1 MSTDAIA
8 VERGDREEE
17 SMREQRNA
25 VAGPGALSIKAWFGT
40 IARKFPP
47 DEIHLFTS
55 EMKYLF
61 GSKPKRRRQEG
72 EDRFPTGKSIF
83 EVVDEKIA
91 GLIAKEIERVLN
103 GETVSFEVE
112 YKGRRYLSHAVSLYN
127 PNDSET
133 YVLVHATDV
142 TELKDLEYKPAG
154 RRVADPL
161 RPATVLKEPAQNW
174 RALYEV
180 IPFPIFLIEGD
191 GKIVFANRGFRNL
204 LGYGEA
210 EISTLGLQEVAAGL
224 DLDAWKKKLSER
236 GPSGSFVSNV
246 DLRHVSGILVGGE
259 IEFAPTGPDPQDLIC
274 ACVSAIGQE
283 YGVYG
288 DLGRSDEMFRLIS
301 ENVPDLITVIDF
313 SRRHVYLNPS
323 YKSIVS
329 NPETLLGNEALDLV
343 HPDDREK
350 VKVVLR
356 EGLSSG
362 VEQRI
367 EFRML
372 SSDGSIRFVEARGK
386 ATLDSAGDMKNAVI
400 VGRDVTE
407 RRKLEDQYFRNQR
420 IESLGTLAGGISH
433 DLNNV
438 LTPVILGVEALKR
451 VQMEERGRAILNSI
465 GSSLGR
471 GRDIVKQVLTFA
483 RGVEGGMMLI
493 QTRHIIKEAGSLIK
507 ETFPKSI
514 AIVENVPKS
523 LWLVNGDATRID
535 QLVMNL
541 VVNARDAMPDGGIL
555 YVSAED
561 TMIDEQYAAM
571 QPAAKPGPYVRITVQ
586 DTGVGMAKGVRD
598 HIFEPFF
605 TTKESGK
612 GTGLGLSIVHT
623 IVKNHSGFVSVESEP
638 GKGTTFNVF
647 LPAIETQDLE
657 RPEETDTKLL
667 AGHGELLLVVDDEVS
682 VCQITKQTLEAFGY
696 RALTASD
703 GTEAVALFAEKKNEV
718 SLVLMDIAMPI
729 MDGPRTMRA
738 IRKLKPGVK
747 IIASSGIVPEG
758 QLNIEDIA
766 APNEYLSKPYTS
778 DRLLR
783 TIRSVLEAL

>member
-1 MSTDAIA
+1 
-8 VERGDREEE
+8 
-17 SMREQRNA
+17 MREQKNA
-25 VAGPGALSIKAWFGT
+25 AAGAGALNLKAWFGS
-40 IARKFPP
+40 IAQGFPP
-47 DEIHLFTS
+47 DELHLFTK
-55 EMKYLF
+55 EMKYLL
-61 GSKPKRRRQEG
+61 GSKPKRSRPEK
-72 EDRFPTGKSIF
+72 DNRFPTGKSIF
-83 EVVDEKIA
+83 DVVDEEIA
-91 GLIAKEIERVLN
+91 GLITKNIDRVLN
-103 GETVSFEVE
+103 GDTVSFEVE
-112 YKGRRYLSHAVSLYN
+112 YKGKRYLSHAVSLYN
-127 PNDSET
+127 PNDAET
-133 YVLVHATDV
+133 YILVHATDV
-142 TELKDLEYKPAG
+142 TELKDLEYRSAG
-154 RRVADPL
+154 RGDANQPKSAAD
-161 RPATVLKEPAQNW
+161 LKDPAQNW
-174 RALYEV
+174 RALFEV
-180 IPFPIFLIEGD
+180 IPFPAFLVDGS
-191 GKIVFANRGFRNL
+191 GKIISANRKFRSL
-204 LGYGEA
+204 LGYAEGE
-210 EISTLGLQEVAAGL
+210 IRSLGLQQIAAGF
-224 DLDAWKKKLSER
+224 DLDDWKRKLGSR
-236 GPSGSFVSNV
+236 GTSGSIVMKV
-246 DLRHVSGILVGGE
+246 DLRHVSGILVSGE
-259 IEFAPTGPDPQDLIC
+259 MEFAATGSGIHDAIC
-274 ACVSAIGQE
+274 ASVRAVEHE
-283 YGVYG
+283 YRANG
-288 DLGRSDEMFRLIS
+288 DLGSSDEMFRLIS

-313 SRRHVYLNPS
+313 ARMHVYLNPS
-323 YKSIVS
+323 YKNIIGSRDM
-329 NPETLLGNEALDLV
+329 LLGGEALGLV

-362 VEQRI
+362 MEQRI
-367 EFRML
+367 EFRL
-372 SSDGSIRFVEARGK
+372 LTSDGGIRFVEARGK
-386 ATLDSAGDMKNAVI
+386 ASRDAAGNMSKGII

-451 VQMEERGRAILNSI
+451 VQMEERGRAILDSI

-493 QTRHIIKEAGSLIK
+493 QARHIIKEAVSLIK

-535 QLVMNL
+535 QLMMNL
-541 VVNARDAMPDGGIL
+541 VVNARDAMPEGGIL

-586 DTGVGMAKGVRD
+586 DTGAGMSNEVRE

-623 IVKNHSGFVSVESEP
+623 IVKNHGGFVTVESEP

-647 LPAIETQDLE
+647 FPAVESQDLG
-657 RPEETDTKLL
+657 RPEETDSKSL
-667 AGHGELLLVVDDEVS
+667 AGHGELVLVVDDEVS

-696 RALTASD
+696 RAITASD
-703 GTEAVALFAEKKNEV
+703 GTEAVALFAEKKNQI

-738 IRKLKPGVK
+738 IRKLNPGVK

-758 QLNIEDIA
+758 QLKIDDMA

-783 TIRSVLEAL
+783 TIRSVLEAA

>member
-1 MSTDAIA
+1 
-8 VERGDREEE
+8 
-17 SMREQRNA
+17 MREQVN
-25 VAGPGALSIKAWFGT
+25 VTAGPGALSTKAWFGS
-40 IARKFPP
+40 IARRFPP
-47 DEIHLFTS
+47 DELHLFTK

-61 GSKPKRRRQEG
+61 GSKPKRSRAEKG
-72 EDRFPTGKSIF
+72 NRFPAGKSIF
-83 EVVDEKIA
+83 DVVDAEIA
-91 GLIAKEIERVLN
+91 ALIAKNIERVLK
-103 GETVSFEVE
+103 GDTVSFEVE
-112 YKGRRYLSHAVSLYN
+112 YKGKRFLSHAVSLYN
-127 PNDSET
+127 PHDAET

-142 TELKDLEYKPAG
+142 TELKDLEYRPAG
-154 RRVADPL
+154 REAADQPMS
-161 RPATVLKEPAQNW
+161 ASALKDPTENW
-174 RALYEV
+174 RTLFEV
-180 IPFPIFLIEGD
+180 IPFPTLLVEGD
-191 GKIVFANRGFRNL
+191 GKIISANRRFRSL
-204 LGYGEA
+204 LGYGEE
-210 EISTLGLQEVAAGL
+210 EIHTLGLSEITAGL
-224 DLDAWKKKLSER
+224 DLEDWKKKLGARSTF
-236 GPSGSFVSNV
+236 GSFVMKV
-246 DLRHVSGILVGGE
+246 DLKHVSGILVSGE
-259 IEFAPTGPDPQDLIC
+259 IEFAATGPNVHDAVC
-274 ACVSAIGQE
+274 ASVRAVEHE
-283 YGVYG
+283 YRAERDFGS
-288 DLGRSDEMFRLIS
+288 SDEMFRLIS

-313 SRRHVYLNPS
+313 AKRHVYLNPS
-323 YKSIVS
+323 YNNIIGSREK
-329 NPETLLGNEALDLV
+329 LLGNEALGLV

-362 VEQRI
+362 MEQRI
-367 EFRML
+367 EFRL
-372 SSDGSIRFVEARGK
+372 LTSDGGIRFVEARGK
-386 ATLDSAGDMKNAVI
+386 ASRDAAGNMTKGII

-493 QTRHIIKEAGSLIK
+493 QIRHIIKEAVSLIK

-514 AIVENVPKS
+514 AIVENVPKA

-541 VVNARDAMPDGGIL
+541 VVNARDAMPEGGIL

-571 QPAAKPGPYVRITVQ
+571 QPLAKPGPYVRITVQ
-586 DTGVGMAKGVRD
+586 DTGVGMSKEVRD
-598 HIFEPFF
+598 HIFEPFY

-623 IVKNHSGFVSVESEP
+623 IVKNHGGFVTVESEP

-647 LPAIETQDLE
+647 LPAVESQDLE
-657 RPEETDTKLL
+657 RPEETDSKSL

-696 RALTASD
+696 RAITASD
-703 GTEAVALFAEKKNEV
+703 GTEAVALFAEKKNQIL
-718 SLVLMDIAMPI
+718 LVLMDIAMPI

-738 IRKLKPGVK
+738 IRKLNPGVK

-758 QLNIEDIA
+758 QLKIEDMA
-766 APNEYLSKPYTS
+766 APNEYLPKPYTS

-783 TIRSVLEAL
+783 TIRSVLESI